1 MKKLFVLTA
10 LLLAIIPLEARVHRQ
25 MHRDGTVEFTNIPE
39 RGKAPRGNAGL
50 NLSPRFDDII
60 EAVSSR
66 EKADPLL
73 IKCIVK
79 VESDFNP
86 RAVSPAGAMGL
97 MQLMQE
103 VADIYRVRDPFDPEE
118 NISAGV
124 KHFKALLRHFNND
137 IPLSLAAYHAGP
149 GRVRKHMSIPPI
161 KSTINYVNRIMG
173 IYNGLLGKE
182 GGNYEQ
188 EVRRLY
194 MTIDREGTIHIR
206 D

>member
-1 MKKLFVLTA
+1 
-10 LLLAIIPLEARVHRQ
+10 
-25 MHRDGTVEFTNIPE
+25 
-39 RGKAPRGNAGL
+39 
-50 NLSPRFDDII
+50 
-60 EAVSSR
+60 
-66 EKADPLL
+66 
-73 IKCIVK
+73 
-79 VESDFNP
+79 
-86 RAVSPAGAMGL
+86 